1 MNVISHA
8 PSARLQEIDVTEIGA
23 LTAQLQ
29 RDGYLILPR
38 VADPALLDRLGE
50 DLRPHFEAARFGT
63 GPFYG
68 ETTKRF
74 GRLFARS
81 AHTEAFARHP
91 LILPIVESILM
102 PWCETVQINLTQA
115 IEIFPEAPAQF
126 PHRDQD
132 MWRADKGRQEYMVNV
147 MWALDDFTSDNG
159 ATRLWAGSNHR
170 APDAIQPEEEAIKT
184 IMPRGSAAIFLG
196 STLHGGGANRSI
208 HSRRGMIISY
218 CQAWLKPWENQWLA
232 YPPEIART
240 FSPELAALIGYR
252 QLAPTLGNFEGQC
265 PSVLLRD
272 DVSDHLSFTD
282 LLTPEQQE
290 QVLHYQ
296 AQHAVQGEPA

>member
-1 MNVISHA
+1 MNVTSHGA
-8 PSARLQEIDVTEIGA
+8 AVRPSELDPLVSR
-23 LTAQLQ
+23 LQ
-29 RDGYLILPR
+29 RDGFLILPNA
-38 VADPALLDRLGE
+38 VEASLLDSLYD
-50 DLRPHFEAARFGT
+50 DLKPEFAAAHYGT

-81 AHTEAFARHP
+81 RHAEAFARHP
-91 LILPIVESILM
+91 LILPIVEQILV
-102 PWCETVQINLTQA
+102 PWCETIQINLTQA
-115 IEIFPEAPAQF
+115 IEIFPGAPPQF

-147 MWALDDFTSDNG
+147 MWALDDFTAENG
-159 ATRLWAGSNHR
+159 ATRLWPGSNHA
-170 APDAIQPEEEAIKT
+170 APDSMLPEEEAIKAV
-184 IMPRGSAAIFLG
+184 MPRGSAAIFLG
-196 STLHGGGANRSI
+196 STQHAGGANVSG

-265 PSVLLRD
+265 PSVLLRED
-272 DVSDHLSFTD
+272 APRHLSFTD
-282 LLTPEQQE
+282 LLTDEQQ
-290 QVLHYQ
+290 QHVRDYQ
-296 AQHAVQGEPA
+296 AGHAALHQAA

>member
-1 MNVISHA
+1 MNVTSHGA
-8 PSARLQEIDVTEIGA
+8 AVRPSELDPLVSR
-23 LTAQLQ
+23 LQ
-29 RDGYLILPR
+29 RDGFLILPN
-38 VADPALLDRLGE
+38 AIEASLLDTLYD
-50 DLRPHFEAARFGT
+50 DLKPEFAAAHYGT

-81 AHTEAFARHP
+81 RHAEVFARHP
-91 LILPIVESILM
+91 LILPIVEQILT
-102 PWCETVQINLTQA
+102 PWCETIQINLTQA
-115 IEIFPEAPAQF
+115 IEIFPGAPPQF

-147 MWALDDFTSDNG
+147 MWALDDFTAENG
-159 ATRLWAGSNHR
+159 ATRLWPGSNHA
-170 APDAIQPEEEAIKT
+170 APDSMLPEEQAIKAV
-184 IMPRGSAAIFLG
+184 MPRGSAAIFLG
-196 STLHGGGANRSI
+196 STQHAGGANMSGQ
-208 HSRRGMIISY
+208 SRRGMIISY

-265 PSVLLRD
+265 PSVLLRED
-272 DVSDHLSFTD
+272 APRHLSFTD
-282 LLTPEQQE
+282 LLTDEQQ
-290 QVLHYQ
+290 QHVRDYQ
-296 AQHAVQGEPA
+296 AGHAALHQAA

>member
-1 MNVISHA
+1 MNVTSHA
-8 PSARLQEIDVTEIGA
+8 PAARPSDMDYFVS
-23 LTAQLQ
+23 QLQ
-29 RDGYLILPR
+29 HDGFLILPHA
-38 VADPALLDRLGE
+38 VDVDLLDSLYG
-50 DLRPHFEAARFGT
+50 DLKPEFATARYGT
-63 GPFYG
+63 GAFYG

-81 AHTEAFARHP
+81 RHVEAFARHP
-91 LILPIVESILM
+91 LILSIIERILT
-102 PWCETVQINLTQA
+102 PWCETIQINLTQA
-115 IEIFPEAPAQF
+115 IEIFPGAPAQF

-147 MWALDDFTSDNG
+147 MWALDDFTAENG
-159 ATRLWAGSNHR
+159 ATRLWPGSNR
-170 APDAIQPEEEAIKT
+170 AAPDSLLPEEEAVKA

-196 STLHGGGANRSI
+196 STQHAGGANHSA

-232 YPPEIART
+232 YPPEVART

-265 PSVLLRD
+265 PSVLLKENAPG
-272 DVSDHLSFTD
+272 HLSFTD
-282 LLTPEQQE
+282 LLTNEQHE
-290 QVLHYQ
+290 QVRDYQ
-296 AQHAVQGEPA
+296 ARHAALHQAA

>member
-1 MNVISHA
+1 MNVTSHDA
-8 PSARLQEIDVTEIGA
+8 IARPAEMDHSVQ
-23 LTAQLQ
+23 QLM
-29 RDGYLILPR
+29 RDGFLILSNA
-38 VADPALLDRLGE
+38 VDADLLGQLCD
-50 DLRPHFEAARFGT
+50 DLEPEFAAARYGT

-81 AHTEAFARHP
+81 RHAEAFARHAR
-91 LILPIVESILM
+91 ILPIVEAILT
-102 PWCETVQINLTQA
+102 PWCETIQINLTQA
-115 IEIFPEAPAQF
+115 IEIFPGAPAQF

-147 MWALDDFTSDNG
+147 MWALDDFTPDNG
-159 ATRLWAGSNHR
+159 ATRLWPGSNR
-170 APDAIQPEEEAIKT
+170 AAPDSMLPEEEAVKAV
-184 IMPRGSAAIFLG
+184 MPRGSAAIFLG
-196 STLHGGGANRSI
+196 STLHAGGANHSA

-232 YPPEIART
+232 YPPDIART

-265 PSVLLRD
+265 PSVLLKD
-272 DVSDHLSFTD
+272 DAPSHLSFTD
-282 LLTPEQQE
+282 LLTDDQQN
-290 QVLHYQ
+290 QVRAYQ
-296 AQHAVQGEPA
+296 AHHAALHQAA

>member
-8 PSARLQEIDVTEIGA
+8 LRARQQEINASDIDSLIG
-23 LTAQLQ
+23 QLL
-29 RDGYLILPR
+29 RDGYLILPDI
-38 VADPALLDRLGE
+38 ADPALLDLLDG
-50 DLRPHFEAARFGT
+50 DLQPHFEKARFGT

-68 ETTKRF
+68 ERTKRF

-81 AHTEAFARHP
+81 PHAEAFARHP
-91 LILPIVESILM
+91 VILPIVESILT

-115 IEIFPEAPAQF
+115 IEIFPGAPAQF

-147 MWALDDFTSDNG
+147 MWALDDFTRDNG
-159 ATRLWAGSNHR
+159 ATRLWAGSNR
-170 APDAIQPEEEAIKT
+170 AAPDSMQPEDEAIRT

-196 STLHGGGANRSI
+196 STLHGGGANRSVR
-208 HSRRGMIISY
+208 SRRGMIISY

-232 YPPEIART
+232 YPPEVART
-240 FSPELAALIGYR
+240 FSSELAALVGYR

-265 PSVLLRD
+265 PSVLLQHND
-272 DVSDHLSFTD
+272 CDHLSFTD

-296 AQHAVQGEPA
+296 AENAAHTGAA

>member
-1 MNVISHA
+1 MNVTSHDA
-8 PSARLQEIDVTEIGA
+8 AVRPFDLDHSVRL
-23 LTAQLQ
+23 LQ
-29 RDGYLILPR
+29 RDGLVILPH
-38 VADPALLDRLGE
+38 AIDPDLLEGLNR
-50 DLRPHFEAARFGT
+50 DLEPEFAAARYGT

-81 AHTEAFARHP
+81 SHAELFARHP
-91 LILPIVESILM
+91 LILSIVERILI
-102 PWCETVQINLTQA
+102 PWCETIQINLSQA
-115 IEIFPEAPAQF
+115 IELFPGAPAQF

-132 MWRADKGRQEYMVNV
+132 MWRADKGTQEYMVNV
-147 MWALDDFTSDNG
+147 MWALDDFTPENG
-159 ATRLWAGSNHR
+159 ATRLWPGSNCA
-170 APDAIQPEEEAIKT
+170 APDSMLPEEQAVQA

-196 STLHGGGANRSI
+196 STLHAGGANYSD

-232 YPPEIART
+232 YPPEVARH

-265 PSVLLRD
+265 PSVLLRGD
-272 DVSDHLSFTD
+272 APRHLSFTD
-282 LLTPEQQE
+282 LLTGEQQQ
-290 QVLHYQ
+290 QVRDYQ
-296 AQHAVQGEPA
+296 ARHTTAHQAA

>member
-1 MNVISHA
+1 MNVTSHDA
-8 PSARLQEIDVTEIGA
+8 AVRPFGLDHSVR
-23 LTAQLQ
+23 QLQ
-29 RDGYLILPR
+29 RDGLLILPH
-38 VADPALLDRLGE
+38 AIDPDWLEGLNGDLGPE
-50 DLRPHFEAARFGT
+50 FAAARYGT

-81 AHTEAFARHP
+81 SYAEMFARHP
-91 LILPIVESILM
+91 LILSIVERTLM
-102 PWCETVQINLTQA
+102 PWCETIQINLTQA
-115 IEIFPEAPAQF
+115 IELFPGAPAQF

-132 MWRADKGRQEYMVNV
+132 MWRADKGTQEYMVNV
-147 MWALDDFTSDNG
+147 MWALDDFTPENG
-159 ATRLWAGSNHR
+159 ATRLWPGSNHA
-170 APDAIQPEEEAIKT
+170 APDSMLPEEQAVQA

-196 STLHGGGANRSI
+196 STLHAGGANHSD

-232 YPPEIART
+232 YPPEVARH

-265 PSVLLRD
+265 PSVLLKGDAPR
-272 DVSDHLSFTD
+272 HLSFTD
-282 LLTPEQQE
+282 LLTSEQQQ
-290 QVLHYQ
+290 QVRDYQ
-296 AQHAVQGEPA
+296 ARHTAAHQAA